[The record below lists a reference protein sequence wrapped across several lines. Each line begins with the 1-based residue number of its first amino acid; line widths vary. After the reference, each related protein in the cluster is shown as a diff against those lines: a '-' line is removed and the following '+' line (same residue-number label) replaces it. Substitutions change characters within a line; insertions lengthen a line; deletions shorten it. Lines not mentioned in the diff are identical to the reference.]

1 MSPPDLDWRQLVE
14 ELVTL
19 TPPGDLNAEAWDV
32 FTRQRQAVLERL
44 AALEGEAAKD
54 SALATELRE
63 QYDTVD
69 EGIARLLEQQRQVAR
84 ELNHLRQCRSRLK
97 SSILTPQPLLGGL
110 DVTA

>member
-44 AALEGEAAKD
+44 GALEGEA
-54 SALATELRE
+54 
-63 QYDTVD
+63 
-69 EGIARLLEQQRQVAR
+69 
-84 ELNHLRQCRSRLK
+84 
-97 SSILTPQPLLGGL
+97 
-110 DVTA
+110 